1 MHHNLF
7 RFLNSRLSFGII
19 SLIYQYINFLCY
31 SGVIYLKNMVTQN
44 WQEREVEAGQP
55 QVFHIHEQDR
65 AMIRDAI
72 VDAVVHAPELVR
84 YVVL

>member
-1 MHHNLF
+1 VCLVLQPISNDFLF
-7 RFLNSRLSFGII
+7 DL
-19 SLIYQYINFLCY
+19 
-31 SGVIYLKNMVTQN
+31 GVIYLKNMVTQN

-72 VDAVVHAPELVR
+72 VDAMVHAPDLVR
-84 YVVL
+84 YTSHHFYIVM

>member
-1 MHHNLF
+1 MGKILGK
-7 RFLNSRLSFGII
+7 LYI
-19 SLIYQYINFLCY
+19 SLIISNLFGI
-31 SGVIYLKNMVTQN
+31 GVIYLKNMVTQN

-72 VDAVVHAPELVR
+72 VDAMVHAPELVR
-84 YVVL
+84 YGTALISI

>member
-1 MHHNLF
+1 
-7 RFLNSRLSFGII
+7 
-19 SLIYQYINFLCY
+19 
-31 SGVIYLKNMVTQN
+31 MVTQN

>member
-1 MHHNLF
+1 MGKLY
-7 RFLNSRLSFGII
+7 I
-19 SLIYQYINFLCY
+19 SLIISNLFGI
-31 SGVIYLKNMVTQN
+31 GVIYLKNMVTQN

-72 VDAVVHAPELVR
+72 VDAMVHAPELVR
-84 YVVL
+84 YGTALISI